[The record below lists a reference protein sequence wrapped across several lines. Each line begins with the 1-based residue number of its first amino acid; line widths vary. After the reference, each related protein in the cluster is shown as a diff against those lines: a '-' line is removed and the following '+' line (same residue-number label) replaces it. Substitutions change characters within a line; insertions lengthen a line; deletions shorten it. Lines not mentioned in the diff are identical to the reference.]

1 VLVAVEYECLWPRL
15 SERLAHGPAA
25 EGVRSEFFY
34 HMIHDRRQSDIGAE
48 QLLGGLTHAQELGLH
63 LIDTGLLPLLW

>member
-1 VLVAVEYECLWPRL
+1 
-15 SERLAHGPAA
+15 
-25 EGVRSEFFY
+25 
-34 HMIHDRRQSDIGAE
+34 MIHDRRQSDIGAE